1 MTVSTLT
8 FPISSNM
15 TGDILECEASHEA
28 QQISRTVST
37 KINVEFAPNV
47 SLTADK
53 ENIYEGDSV
62 KFSCSASAFPNLI
75 EYHWSLDG
83 EEIKEGRGA
92 KEVVI
97 VVDRGFNKKQ
107 ISCFARNTIG
117 ENMASTT
124 LDVKCK

>member
-15 TGDILECEASHEA
+15 TGNILECEASHEA
-28 QQISRTVST
+28 QQMSRTVST
-37 KINVEFAPNV
+37 KLNVEFAPEV
-47 SLTADK
+47 SLKADK

-62 KFSCSASAFPNLI
+62 KFSCSATAFPDLI
-75 EYHWSLDG
+75 EYHWRLDE

-97 VVDRGFNKKQ
+97 VVDRGFNKKRV
-107 ISCFARNTIG
+107 SCFARNTIG
-117 ENMASTT
+117 ENLAS
-124 LDVKCK
+124 LELHVKCK

>member
-37 KINVEFAPNV
+37 RLNVEFAPKV

-62 KFSCSASAFPNLI
+62 KFSCSAAAFPNLI

-117 ENMASTT
+117 ENMASST